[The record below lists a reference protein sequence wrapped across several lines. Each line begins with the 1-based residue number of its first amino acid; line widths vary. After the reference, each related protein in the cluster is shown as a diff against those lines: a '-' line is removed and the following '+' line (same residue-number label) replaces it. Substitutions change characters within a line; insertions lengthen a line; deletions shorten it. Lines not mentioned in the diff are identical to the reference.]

1 MNKKLRE
8 LLDKINNKKNEA
20 RGLLAENKVD
30 EAKAL
35 RDEIKELQNKFDV
48 AKDLYDQEKENVTN
62 NAKEITPPTK
72 SAVENFINHVRTKF
86 KNAAV
91 EGTDEDGGYTVPED
105 IQTKV
110 NEYRESK
117 DALQNL
123 ITIDK
128 VTAPTGAR
136 TFKKRAQQ
144 TGFVEVDELDEIP
157 EKATP
162 QFTRLPYAVKKYA
175 GFLTSS
181 NELLK
186 DSTAAIRSVLEK
198 WIGDESRITRNI
210 KILEVLKSKDPI
222 VIDGADGI
230 KKVLN
235 VDLDPAFRYTS
246 VIVTNQDG
254 YNYLDTLKDGN
265 GNYLLQ
271 PSVSSQSGKQLFG
284 VNVQVVSNKDLSS
297 DEEKAP
303 IFIGDLKE
311 AAVLFDREQTEIKAS
326 DVAGTAFT
334 TDATLF
340 RAIERFD
347 VKLRDEEA
355 YVYGTIDITPEP

>member
-1 MNKKLRE
+1 MNKE
-8 LLDKINNKKNEA
+8 LLAMLEEIKNKKEQAKN
-20 RGLLAENKVD
+20 LLAENKVN

-35 RDEIKELQNKFDV
+35 RDEIKDLQNKFDV
-48 AKDLYDQEKENVTN
+48 AKDLYEQEKEEIENKGKEVKVDN
-62 NAKEITPPTK
+62 NIKT
-72 SAVENFINHVRTKF
+72 FINHVRTKF
-86 KNAAV
+86 KNV
-91 EGTDEDGGYTVPED
+91 MTEGSDEDGGYTVPED
-105 IQTKV
+105 IQTKI

-123 ITIDK
+123 ITVEN

-136 TFKKRAQQ
+136 TFKARAQQ
-144 TGFVEVDELDEIP
+144 TGFVEVDELGNIP

-186 DSTAAIRSVLEK
+186 DSDAAIRSVIEK
-198 WIGDESRITRNI
+198 WIGDESRITRNK
-210 KILEVLKSKDPI
+210 KILEVLTSKTAQE
-222 VIDGADGI
+222 VDGADGI

-254 YNYLDTLKDGN
+254 YNYLDTLKDST

-271 PSVSSQSGKQLFG
+271 PSVSSPSGKQLFG
-284 VNVQVVSNKDLSS
+284 VNVQVVSNKDLPST
-297 DEEKAP
+297 ENNAP

-311 AAVLFDREQTEIKAS
+311 AVVLFNREGTEVKAS
-326 DVAGTAFT
+326 DVAGDAYL

-347 VKLRDEEA
+347 VKMRDEEA
-355 YVYGTIDITPEP
+355 YVYGTIDVTPEP